1 MSILNVGRHN
11 PVNIRL
17 DAAIA
22 SGSAGV
28 YLVIGEAI

>member
-1 MSILNVGRHN
+1 VGRRN

-17 DAAIA
+17 DGAIA
-22 SGSAGV
+22 PGSAGV